1 MSIELKISEQIDML
15 TKSLKLPTIRK
26 NYKQASEEAFSS
38 GSSYQEFLINLLEQ
52 EHLLRVEKRKQGRI
66 RQAGFPYK
74 RYLHDLKTEE
84 LPANAV
90 HKLKQLK
97 TLQFIENS
105 QNIIFI
111 GNPGTGKTHTAIG
124 LGIKACLEDHRTLFA
139 SVPSF
144 ITQLKESRSEKALH
158 QMQNKFEKYDLVILD
173 ELGYISFDK
182 EGAELLFTALSL
194 RAGRKST
201 IITTNLSFERWEEI
215 FHDPVI
221 TAAMVDRLTHKAI
234 LVDMTGD
241 SYRMKETKAL
251 ITKKKKG

>member
-1 MSIELKISEQIDML
+1 MSIELNIQDQIDIL

-26 NYKQASEEAFSS
+26 NYKQASEEASS
-38 GSSYQEFLINLLEQ
+38 SDSSYEEYLIHLLEQ
-52 EHLLRVEKRKQGRI
+52 EHLLRIEKRKQGRI
-66 RQAGFPYK
+66 RQAGFPFK
-74 RYLHDLKTEE
+74 KYLHDLRTEE
-84 LPANAV
+84 LPKDAAS
-90 HKLKQLK
+90 KLKNLK
-97 TLQFIENS
+97 TLQFIENR

-144 ITQLKESRSEKALH
+144 ITQLKESRSEKTLH
-158 QMQNKFEKYDLVILD
+158 SMQNKFEKYDLVILD

-194 RAGRKST
+194 RAGRRST
-201 IITTNLSFERWEEI
+201 IITTNLSFERWNEI

-221 TAAMVDRLTHKAI
+221 TVAMVDRLTHKAI
-234 LVDMTGD
+234 LVDMAGD

-251 ITKKKKG
+251 ITKNKKS